1 MIRKLIIK
9 RTMSPILAKKRT
21 FICNED
27 KNKQISTMEHRQAVK
42 DKKLNYSIND
52 FSLFFCRTII
62 YYQRSS

>member
-27 KNKQISTMEHRQAVK
+27 KNKQISTMKHRQAVK
-42 DKKLNYSIND
+42 NKK
-52 FSLFFCRTII
+52 
-62 YYQRSS
+62 